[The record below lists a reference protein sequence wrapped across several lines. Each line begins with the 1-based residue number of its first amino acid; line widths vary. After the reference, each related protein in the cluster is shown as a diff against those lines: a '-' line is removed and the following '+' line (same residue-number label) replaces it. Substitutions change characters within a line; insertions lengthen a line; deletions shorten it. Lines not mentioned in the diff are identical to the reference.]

1 MADEYEP
8 FALLDALQTKTPN
21 ALRFFSALCLVMD
34 VPARHNDRLCSFLEQ
49 TYARAFTAPGSDESV
64 DACARVFEGVFDG
77 CEDPQARYE
86 ELRRTLAR
94 YVEA

>member
-1 MADEYEP
+1 MADAGEP

-34 VPARHNDRLCSFLEQ
+34 VPARYNDRLCRFLEQ
-49 TYARAFTAPGSDESV
+49 TYARPFAMGPEESV
-64 DACARVFEGVFDG
+64 EACVRVFQGVYDG
-77 CEDPQARYE
+77 CEHQAQRYE
-86 ELRRTLAR
+86 ELRKTLVR

>member
-1 MADEYEP
+1 
-8 FALLDALQTKTPN
+8 L
-21 ALRFFSALCLVMD
+21 
-34 VPARHNDRLCSFLEQ
+34 
-49 TYARAFTAPGSDESV
+49 AFTAPGSDESV